1 MFAFCFHQKN
11 YPRIFFFVRKDKT
24 GFDILTARRQIQRC
38 FSLQSLSRPGFSPL
52 IFPIV
57 TREGLRGR
65 EGLCVVLFV
74 TAPRSDNGP
83 DSAELPTYPPPWPFQ
98 GLYQLPPRALCWDRR
113 GETMAFDTKCQLTKL
128 DSAAG
133 EKCLASTCTQIL
145 PNRRKILPVGTESE
159 RGVGQLNRNGHSLV
173 NLLVVGKESSQA
185 RVRCHLPP

>member
-1 MFAFCFHQKN
+1 MLNFFFLFICRKLFAFCFHQKN

-57 TREGLRGR
+57 TREGLCGR

-83 DSAELPTYPPPWPFQ
+83 DSAELPMHPPPWPFQ
-98 GLYQLPPRALCWDRR
+98 GLYQLQPRALCRDRR

-133 EKCLASTCTQIL
+133 EKCLASPVLKYCQIGGKFYL
-145 PNRRKILPVGTESE
+145 S
-159 RGVGQLNRNGHSLV
+159 GQ
-173 NLLVVGKESSQA
+173 
-185 RVRCHLPP
+185 RVREGGGRSTKQKWAQFG